1 MDKDFKN
8 SHLLSDLNSAVND
21 QHQLVKINAQYSESG
36 IQMEYDYVS
45 EKYGDYGRGWTLI
58 KQRVSSVELENGK
71 RVMVDTL
78 FIRLTDDS
86 TVSIKFDITSF
97 YGKCIFF

>member
-1 MDKDFKN
+1 MNKDSKN
-8 SHLLSDLNSAVND
+8 SRLLPDLNLTEND
-21 QHQLVKINAQYSESG
+21 QPQLVKINAQDSESG

-58 KQRVSSVELENGK
+58 KQRVSSAELGNGK
-71 RVMVDTL
+71 EVMIDTL
-78 FIRLTDDS
+78 FVKLADDS

-97 YGKCIFF
+97 YGM